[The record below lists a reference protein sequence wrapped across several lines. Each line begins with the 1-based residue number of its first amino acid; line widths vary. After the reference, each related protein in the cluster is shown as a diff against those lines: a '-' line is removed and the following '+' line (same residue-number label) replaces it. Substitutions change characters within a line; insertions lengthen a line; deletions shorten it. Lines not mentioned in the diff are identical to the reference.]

1 MLDLIIKNGQ
11 CYIDGELKDVD
22 VAVKNGKIEVPLG
35 KRHGIALSALAVT
48 KGDQTPFNIL
58 SVEQVL
64 ENRSV
69 LIPLNNTVEI
79 NKFNGKSVQFL
90 GKM

>member
-1 MLDLIIKNGQ
+1 M
-11 CYIDGELKDVD
+11 
-22 VAVKNGKIEVPLG
+22 AVKNGRIEVPLG

-64 ENRSV
+64 DNRSV
-69 LIPLNNTVEI
+69 LIPLNNTVDI

>member
-1 MLDLIIKNGQ
+1 M
-11 CYIDGELKDVD
+11 
-22 VAVKNGKIEVPLG
+22 AVKNGKIEVPLG
-35 KRHGIALSALAVT
+35 KRHGITLSALAVT

-64 ENRSV
+64 DNRSV